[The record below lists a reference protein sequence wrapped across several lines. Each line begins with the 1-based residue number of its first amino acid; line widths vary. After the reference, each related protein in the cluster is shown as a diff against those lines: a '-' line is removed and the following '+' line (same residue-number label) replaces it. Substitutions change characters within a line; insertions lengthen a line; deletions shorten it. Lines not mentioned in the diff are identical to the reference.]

1 MKLRRSKLTEKLN
14 NQSISI
20 FYSGKAPKQ
29 SLDQFYPFYVN
40 NNFYYL
46 TNINQENAYL
56 VIIKGNGVSESLLF
70 IEPFD
75 EFKALWVGS
84 GLSFEEAKQISG
96 VNRVLP
102 IESLNNVLASYLS
115 LSRSATFGFIEN
127 VYFDFSNSLLEEKDH
142 VYKLS
147 KEIHNHYPYL
157 KQLNSHPILSELRMF
172 KDSSEVEKIKK
183 AIDVTKEGI
192 ELMMKHAKPQ
202 MKEHELE
209 AFYHFVLYKHGLR
222 PSFKTIAASGVNAT
236 VLHYE
241 NNNDLINDEELILFD
256 LGVSYEGYA
265 SDISR
270 TFPVNGKFTKRQKEY
285 YEIVLNA
292 NKKVIEFIK
301 PGVTNEEVNNYAK
314 KLLAEGL
321 IKLGKI
327 KTAEEL
333 SKYYYHSIGHFLGL
347 DVHDVGHYTKPFAE
361 GQIFTVEPGLY
372 IKEENIGI
380 RIEDD
385 ILITK
390 DGNINLSEAIIKE
403 VTDIEEFMKK

>member
-1 MKLRRSKLTEKLN
+1 MKLRRSRLIEKLEE
-14 NQSISI
+14 QSISI

-56 VIIKGNGVSESLLF
+56 MIIKGNGRNESILF

-75 EFKALWVGS
+75 ELKALWVGS
-84 GLSFEEAKQISG
+84 GLTFAEAKNISS
-96 VNRVLP
+96 VDKVLS
-102 IESLNNVLASYLS
+102 IDSFKNVIASYLS
-115 LSRSATFGFIEN
+115 LSRSATFGFIEH
-127 VYFDFSNSLLEEKDH
+127 VYFDFSNSILEEKDQIH
-142 VYKLS
+142 HLS
-147 KEIHNHYPYL
+147 KDFQNHYPYL
-157 KQLNSHPILSELRMF
+157 KQLNSHPFLSELRMF
-172 KDSSEVEKIKK
+172 KDNEEIAKISK

-192 ELMMKHAKPQ
+192 ELMMKHANPSQ
-202 MKEHELE
+202 KEHELE
-209 AFYHFVLYKHGLR
+209 AFFHFTLYKHGLR

-236 VLHYE
+236 ILHYE
-241 NNNDLINDEELILFD
+241 NNNDTINNDELILFD
-256 LGVSYEGYA
+256 LGVSYQGYA

-270 TFPVNGKFTKRQKEY
+270 TFPVNGKFSERQKEY
-285 YEIVLNA
+285 YQIVLDT
-292 NKKVIEFIK
+292 NKKVIEYLK
-301 PGVTNEEVNNYAK
+301 PGVTNEELNIYAK

-347 DVHDVGHYTKPFAE
+347 DVHDVGHYTKPFAA

-372 IKEENIGI
+372 IKDEGIGI

-390 DGNINLSEAIIKE
+390 DGNINLSKAIIKE
-403 VTDIEEFMKK
+403 IKEIEEFMKK

>member
-1 MKLRRSKLTEKLN
+1 MKLRRSKLIEKLAD
-14 NQSISI
+14 QSISV

-46 TNINQENAYL
+46 TNINQEDAYL
-56 VIIKGNGVSESLLF
+56 VIIKGNNRHESILF
-70 IEPFD
+70 VEPFD
-75 EFKALWVGS
+75 ELKALWVGS
-84 GLSFEEAKQISG
+84 GLSFEEAKNISE
-96 VNRVLP
+96 VDRVLP
-102 IESLNNVLASYLS
+102 VTSLETLLASYLS
-115 LSRSATFGFIEN
+115 LSRSATYGFIEN
-127 VYFDFSNSLLEEKDH
+127 VYFDFSNSLLEEKDQ
-142 VYKLS
+142 VNKLS
-147 KEIHNHYPYL
+147 KSFLEHYPYL
-157 KQLNSHPILSELRMF
+157 KQLNSHPLLSDLRMF
-172 KDSSEVEKIKK
+172 KDQKEVENIKK

-192 ELMMKHAKPQ
+192 ELMMKHAKPL
-202 MKEHELE
+202 MKEHQLE

-236 VLHYE
+236 ILHYE
-241 NNNDLINDEELILFD
+241 DNDDVINDNELILFD
-256 LGVSYEGYA
+256 LGVSYNGYA

-270 TFPVNGKFTKRQKEY
+270 TFPVNGKFSERQKEY
-285 YEIVLNA
+285 YQIVLET

-327 KTAEEL
+327 KSIEEL

-347 DVHDVGHYTKPFAE
+347 DVHDVGHYTKPFE
-361 GQIFTVEPGLY
+361 VGQVFTVEPGLY

-390 DGNINLSEAIIKE
+390 EGNINLSKDIIKE
-403 VTDIEEFMKK
+403 IKDIEEFMKK

>member
-1 MKLRRSKLTEKLN
+1 MKLRRQKLIEKLSE
-14 NQSISI
+14 QSISI

-46 TNINQENAYL
+46 TNIDQEDAYL
-56 VIIKGNGVSESLLF
+56 VIIKGNNKQETILF

-75 EFKALWVGS
+75 ELKALWVGS
-84 GLSFEEAKQISG
+84 GLSFLEAKEISG
-96 VNRVLP
+96 VDKVLP
-102 IESLNNVLASYLS
+102 ITSFHSVMASYLS
-115 LSRSATFGFIEN
+115 LSRSALFGVIEE
-127 VYFDFSNSLLEEKDH
+127 VYFDFSSSLVEGKDH
-142 VYKLS
+142 INFLANEFN
-147 KEIHNHYPYL
+147 EIYPYL
-157 KQLNSHPILSELRMF
+157 KQANSHPLLSELRMF
-172 KDSSEVEKIKK
+172 KETSEVEKIIK
-183 AIDVTKEGI
+183 AIDITKEGI
-192 ELMMKHAKPQ
+192 ELMMKHAKAN

-209 AFYHFVLYKHGLR
+209 AFYHFVLYKYGVR

-236 VLHYE
+236 ILHYE
-241 NNNDLINDEELILFD
+241 KNNDIIKDNELILFD
-256 LGVSYEGYA
+256 LGVSYLGYA

-270 TFPVNGKFTKRQKEY
+270 TFPVNGKFSERQKAY

-314 KLLAEGL
+314 DLLADGL

-327 KTAEEL
+327 TKKEEL

-347 DVHDVGHYTKPFAE
+347 DVHDVGHYTKPFSE

-372 IKEENIGI
+372 IKDENIGI

-390 DGNINLSEAIIKE
+390 DGSVNLSKDIIKE
-403 VTDIEEFMKK
+403 VKDIEEFMKK